1 MDRIVEK
8 LDALIRSFIDL
19 DQEFSN
25 AIQITKSCKFLDG
38 IDGHVGNSISMKAK
52 LSWATLHSL
61 LHSRKSAS
69 RHHGYLWLGDL
80 LLAEIEEGDESIW
93 SSIKNSQK
101 KISLAGLNDYSA
113 GSEIPLHIWL
123 LCGLLKSKS
132 NYVRWGFLYVLE
144 RLLVRCKFLLNER
157 EVNHAITGETLRRP
171 NDKSRLEKANAVIDI
186 MSSALSLMAQNETDR
201 LNILK
206 VILPF
211 SDLFIFILNFETI

>member
-8 LDALIRSFIDL
+8 LDARIRSFIHL

-80 LLAEIEEGDESIW
+80 LMTEISEEGDESIW
-93 SSIKNSQK
+93 SSIKNLQK
-101 KISLAGLNDYSA
+101 KIAVAGLNDYSA

-144 RLLVRCKFLLNER
+144 RLLVRCKFLLDES
-157 EVNHAITGETLRRP
+157 EVHHAITGETLRP
-171 NDKSRLEKANAVIDI
+171 LNDKSRLEKANAVIDI

-206 VILPF
+206 VILPL
-211 SDLFIFILNFETI
+211 SDLFFYFKF